1 MRKST
6 KFLLAGGLG
15 VAALAGGTAFTGT
28 GVTDNAGA
36 TQFLGGTVS
45 QSVTGATLSA
55 VDYAFADA
63 PANTEVNSITLTFG
77 DATGGK
83 TPTISLNNGSGTAF
97 TCTAIDGT
105 TFKSTCTPATA
116 GTYQTGLSSVAVTV
130 S

>member
-1 MRKST
+1 MRKSH
-6 KFLLAGGLG
+6 KIMLAAGLG

-45 QSVTGATLSA
+45 QSVTGATLASVA
-55 VDYAFADA
+55 YGFADA

-77 DATGGK
+77 DATGAK

-105 TFKSTCTPATA
+105 YFKSTCTPATS
-116 GTYQTGLSSVAVTV
+116 GTYQTGLESVAVTV

>member
-1 MRKST
+1 MRKSQ
-6 KFLLAGGLG
+6 KIALALGLG
-15 VAALAGGTAFTGT
+15 AAALAGGTAFTGT
-28 GVTDNAGA
+28 GLATTAPS

-45 QSVTGATLSA
+45 QSVTGATLSG

-63 PANTEVNSITLTFG
+63 PSNTEVNSITLTFA

-83 TPTISLNNGSGTAF
+83 VPTVSLNSGSGTAF

-105 TFKSTCTPATA
+105 TFQATCTPATA
-116 GTYQTGLSSVAVTV
+116 GTYQTGLTSLAVTV